1 MKRGVLTKGLLVL
14 LVSVLISSFSLS
26 TFAQRGPKNF
36 KDSAKFENRIP
47 NLTAEQKTK
56 IESLKVKQF
65 KEVLP
70 LKNELA
76 EKKAHLKTLESVEK
90 VDRDAVNKTVDE
102 ITALQGKMFKLK
114 VNHKLDFASILT
126 DEQKVFVSTHKG
138 KGAKGQMNMRRGNG
152 RGMSRGMNSNCPNP
166 NCPQMNAK

>member
-1 MKRGVLTKGLLVL
+1 MKRGVLVKGLLML
-14 LVSVLISSFSLS
+14 LISVLISSFSLS
-26 TFAQRGPKNF
+26 SFAQRGPRNF
-36 KDSAKFENRIP
+36 KDSARFENRIP

-76 EKKAHLKTLESVEK
+76 EKKAHLRTLESTEK

-102 ITALQGKMFKLK
+102 ITALQGKLFKLK
-114 VNHKLDFASILT
+114 VNHRLDFASLLT
-126 DEQKVFVSTHKG
+126 DEQKVFISTHHATR
-138 KGAKGQMNMRRGNG
+138 AKGQMQMRMRNRMKEGFKNG
-152 RGMSRGMNSNCPNP
+152 PHQP
-166 NCPQMNAK
+166 NCEQMNVK